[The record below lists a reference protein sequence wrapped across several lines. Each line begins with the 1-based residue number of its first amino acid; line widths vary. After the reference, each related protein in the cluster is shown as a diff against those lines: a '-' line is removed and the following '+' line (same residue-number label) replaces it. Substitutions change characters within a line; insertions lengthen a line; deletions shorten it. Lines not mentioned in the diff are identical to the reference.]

1 MQSSWQQLL
10 SVGLDVV
17 DEAIGAAVMISGQLV
32 SLQLWLNDLSQC
44 LAQLHSVWEERGGR
58 GEGREGRGEGREG
71 RAEGEGGESR
81 GEGRGGGEEGR
92 GRGGERNMQYV
103 ERGAMCI
110 RHVTEMHMYNY
121 NSKM

>member
-58 GEGREGRGEGREG
+58 GEERGGRGEQRGREG
-71 RAEGEGGESR
+71 RAEGKGGEEVRRGEGGEVKEICS
-81 GEGRGGGEEGR
+81 
-92 GRGGERNMQYV
+92 M
-103 ERGAMCI
+103 
-110 RHVTEMHMYNY
+110 
-121 NSKM
+121 